1 MRLRPTTLRPLC
13 RFDCII
19 DALLRVWSVTTTSK
33 EVLFLNEVEEVLEM
47 TQPPEF
53 QKIQV
58 PLFNRIA
65 DCIRSPHFQV
75 AERALFIWN
84 NDDVVKL
91 INQSRQVTES
101 GRGLSEVGS

>member
-1 MRLRPTTLRPLC
+1 MYVSAPADPSPPSTSNFIPELPRLCTL
-13 RFDCII
+13 II

-58 PLFNRIA
+58 ALFNRIA

-75 AERALFIWN
+75 P
-84 NDDVVKL
+84 
-91 INQSRQVTES
+91 S
-101 GRGLSEVGS
+101 